1 VLYDNIA
8 LCCIYAIGGK
18 GINDMTNKR
27 RNRNGSRTITV
38 FVCSVLFVVAALMW
52 VRFWSGHGDNEGVSV
67 GYNGDDKAL
76 SSSADDATGSDIS
89 GSNADADV
97 SDLSEKLQNLY
108 DKNPDARDFVLN
120 YDEYKDENFE
130 IDLSEYDNCTSVP
143 LLMQW
148 DKRWGYKEYA
158 GGLFGLTGCGP
169 TALSMVAIYLT
180 GDSTYSPEY
189 MRNYATENGYSV
201 DGNGSAWTL
210 FSEGAVNLGFD
221 VTEIPLDKERVIANL
236 EVGNPVV
243 CIMGPGDFTDG
254 GHYIVMTGVSD
265 GQIIINDSNSY
276 TNSNKTWDFDQ
287 IKDQIRNLWVIR

>member
-1 VLYDNIA
+1 
-8 LCCIYAIGGK
+8 
-18 GINDMTNKR
+18 
-27 RNRNGSRTITV
+27 
-38 FVCSVLFVVAALMW
+38 
-52 VRFWSGHGDNEGVSV
+52 
-67 GYNGDDKAL
+67 
-76 SSSADDATGSDIS
+76 
-89 GSNADADV
+89 
-97 SDLSEKLQNLY
+97 
-108 DKNPDARDFVLN
+108 VLN